1 VPEDEMLRLTL
12 RLPESELKQLIA
24 YMLWKKHKNS
34 DESLRELIRLAFT
47 TMVTNGVEI
56 DSDGVVSVMQ
66 RRRPEPPTSTQVEA
80 DIKY

>member
-1 VPEDEMLRLTL
+1 VQSR
-12 RLPESELKQLIA
+12 
-24 YMLWKKHKNS
+24 KKHKNS

-47 TMVTNGVEI
+47 AMVTNGVEI
-56 DSDGVVSVMQ
+56 DADGVVSVMQ